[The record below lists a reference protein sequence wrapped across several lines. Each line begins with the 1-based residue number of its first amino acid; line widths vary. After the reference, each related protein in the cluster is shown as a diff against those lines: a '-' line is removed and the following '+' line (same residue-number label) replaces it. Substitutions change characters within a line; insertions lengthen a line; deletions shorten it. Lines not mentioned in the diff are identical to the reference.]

1 MVGSTTTIAMNEEH
15 VSGNFGDTTIDLV
28 WVTLK

>member
-1 MVGSTTTIAMNEEH
+1 MEAIDLSEEH
-15 VSGNFGDTTIDLV
+15 ESGNVGDTTIDLV